1 MSMSERFHN
10 LVESVYTPDLFTNEP
25 AGRETLTMAQ
35 RKVQALDTFKNT
47 PEYQSFKKVI
57 DDTLRQLDEI
67 ANSTRTPSQKNTNF
81 QNLGHGLWQ
90 PINLDITSR
99 FGAFQADLYQQA
111 CPDADRLVRMHA
123 FAQQKPRLVTPD
135 GEANARACI
144 KDLSEK
150 LHVCGPGIVQHFDE
164 AVNTVRQSTF
174 TPSLPERFE
183 ALRIQIAR
191 NVITEF
197 VRNNPEPLG
206 HGIGN
211 EIHKVAAWQNF
222 FSLSMVL
229 PPVADIFA
237 STRYIGNQDDQRK
250 LTTQLNSL
258 QTLSSVSK
266 VMATQILEEAHDL
279 WNKARANGETD
290 ISRGCMAII
299 EKISNKHGP
308 VEPHAIFQINENG
321 MPCKLHD
328 NPTLMALSIMRKLG
342 TARGIN
348 TCPEYHN
355 YNHFTHQSGR
365 HVLSLKNAGNLSW
378 LEASPLPGSA
388 GETEQKLLS
397 SQHLSTEQIR
407 ELVDALIHCSSDNLY
422 IRTAMH
428 ELLRND
434 WGAYLPNCRIH
445 DFDPAA
451 RDDVFINL
459 AMGFSKRL
467 QLGPIDVG
475 LNYLP
480 VLLKA
485 MDSLHGSSVLGH
497 YTNSEICQMLD
508 YANDFDKIFCNHES
522 ALRVVERV
530 DNITRLQP
538 SNVKLELYKAALRF
552 NYINETN
559 ALAMAPINNP
569 AFTAE
574 NPAYSRAYVQLLSR
588 RLPHLL
594 NIALCGNIQTIRRP
608 MVALNLFQAC
618 QSFDFDEAARD
629 NALKRLVQ
637 RDDDGFVLTVLHN
650 LSAHDV
656 PLRALE
662 DPDVIQ
668 DLRSRHMDRS
678 ADFLRAKIALQP
690 SLSC

>member
-1 MSMSERFHN
+1 MSLSERFHT
-10 LVESVYTPDLFTNEP
+10 LMESVYTPDLFANEP
-25 AGRETLTMAQ
+25 AGSETLTMAQ
-35 RKVQALDTFKNT
+35 RKIQALQTFKNT
-47 PEYQSFKKVI
+47 PEYQSFKQVI
-57 DDTLRQLDEI
+57 DQTLDELDAI

-81 QNLGHGLWQ
+81 QNLGDGLWQ
-90 PINLDITSR
+90 TVDENITSR
-99 FGAFQADLYQQA
+99 FGVFQADLYQQA
-111 CPDADRLVRMHA
+111 CPDANRLVRMHA
-123 FAQQKPRLVTPD
+123 FAQQKPHLVASE

-164 AVNTVRQSTF
+164 AVNTVRQATF

-191 NVITEF
+191 NTITEF

-206 HGIGN
+206 HGMGN

-222 FSLSMVL
+222 FSLSMAL

-258 QTLSSVSK
+258 QTMSSVSK

-279 WNKARANGETD
+279 WNRAHANGETD
-290 ISRGCMAII
+290 LSRGCMPII

-308 VEPHAIFQINENG
+308 VEPHAIFQMDENG

-328 NPTLMALSIMRKLG
+328 NPTLIALSIMRKLG
-342 TARGIN
+342 PARGIN

-355 YNHFTHQSGR
+355 YNHFTHQPGR
-365 HVLSLKNAGNLSW
+365 HVLSLKNAGKLSW
-378 LEASPLPGSA
+378 LEAAPRPGTV

-397 SQHLSTEQIR
+397 SRHLSPDQTQ
-407 ELVDALIHCSSDNLY
+407 ELVDALIHSSSDNLY
-422 IRTAMH
+422 SRVAVH

-434 WGAYLPNCRIH
+434 WGAYLPNCKIH

-459 AMGFSKRL
+459 AMGVSKNL
-467 QLGPIDVG
+467 PLGSTEVNP
-475 LNYLP
+475 NYLP

-485 MDSLHGSSVLGH
+485 MDSLHSSSILEH
-497 YTNSEICQMLD
+497 YTNTEICQMLD

-530 DNITRLQP
+530 DSITRLQP
-538 SNVKLELYKAALRF
+538 SNVKLELYRAALRF

-569 AFTAE
+569 AFTSE
-574 NPAYSRAYVQLLSR
+574 NPAHSRAYIQLLSR

-594 NIALCGNIQTIRRP
+594 NIALCGNIQTIRQP
-608 MVALNLFQAC
+608 LVAVNLFQAC
-618 QSFDFDEAARD
+618 QLFDFDEAARD

-637 RDDDGFVLTVLHN
+637 RGDDGFVFNVLRN
-650 LSAHDV
+650 LSACDV
-656 PLRALE
+656 SLRTLE
-662 DPDVIQ
+662 DSEVIQ
-668 DLRSRHMDRS
+668 DLRNRHMDRS
-678 ADFLRAKIALQP
+678 AGLLRARIALQP